1 MSVQIEMLE
10 KKNMAKLTIDV
21 PAAEFDKA
29 ITKAYNKNK
38 GQISIPGFRK
48 GKVPQVM
55 IEKMYGAN
63 IFYEDAANYVMPDA
77 YENAVKES
85 NLDIVSNPTIDV
97 TQMEKGKDFIF
108 TAEVAIKPEVTLGQ
122 YKGIEVEKST
132 IEVTDDDVDHKLKE
146 TQEQNSRMVTVERAA
161 EKGDTVVLDYKGT
174 VNGTEFDGGS
184 AQNYSLVL
192 GSDTFVPGFEDQLVG
207 ASANEDVDVKV
218 TFPDDY
224 PTKSLAGKD
233 AVFACKV
240 HEVKVKELP
249 EINDEFAQD
258 VSEFDTLD
266 EYKEDVKKTIYAEK
280 EEAAK
285 SVKQQ
290 KVMDQVIANA
300 SMDIPDAMVDTQAG
314 NMINEY
320 AQRLSYQGI
329 SLQQY
334 YQYTGMTEKTLK
346 EQLKPQALKNIQSRL
361 VLEAIVAAENVEV
374 TQEEMDAE
382 IQKMA
387 DTYQMEVDKVK
398 ELLGDEEKESIKKD
412 LAANKAL
419 DLVTDAAVEV
429 EPAPEEKKEQ
439 EEAAQDEQPKQEAEP
454 AQDEQPK
461 QEEGSKEGEKQ

>member
-207 ASANEDVDVKV
+207 TSANEDVDVKV

-439 EEAAQDEQPKQEAEP
+439 EDAAQDEQPKQEAEP
-454 AQDEQPK
+454 AQDEQSK

>member
-207 ASANEDVDVKV
+207 TSANEDVDVKV

-439 EEAAQDEQPKQEAEP
+439 EDAAQDELPKQEAEP
-454 AQDEQPK
+454 AQDEQSK